1 MNLSDKRTD
10 RALTVIRGLEVLL
23 MLYELITYK
32 SKVAGFVEGCEHAR
46 RSREAFERCEFE
58 TTEDRS
64 V

>member
-1 MNLSDKRTD
+1 M
-10 RALTVIRGLEVLL
+10 VIRGLEVLL
-23 MLYELITYK
+23 MLHELITHK
-32 SKVAGFVEGCEHAR
+32 SKVAGFVEGCEHAK